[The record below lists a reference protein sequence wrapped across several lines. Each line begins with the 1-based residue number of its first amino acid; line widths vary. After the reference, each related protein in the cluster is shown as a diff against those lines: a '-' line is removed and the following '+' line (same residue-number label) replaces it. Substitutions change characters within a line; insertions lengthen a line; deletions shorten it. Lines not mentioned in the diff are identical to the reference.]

1 MWPLTLACGLA
12 FGIAFGLAGV
22 GSVFAVPILVYAV
35 GLTAHEAVCV
45 AMITVAFL
53 SALGSSLRWKRGEM
67 DLRIGA
73 SVAAMGI
80 LGAPIGALISRFLS
94 GRWLM
99 LVFACFV
106 IFVAIR
112 MLIQGREPSIPGAH
126 ALAGKGAHRLA
137 LALAG
142 LATGILAG
150 LLGVGG
156 LLIVPSLVILGGID
170 IHRAIATS
178 LPVIFTISLSATSV
192 HLLIGQRIP
201 APTTVLFISG
211 GLFGMAAG
219 MWFRKRLSEQ
229 RLQFAFAVIM
239 LAIAAFT
246 LARNILW

>member
-1 MWPLTLACGLA
+1 MWPLTLTCGFA

-35 GLTAHEAVCV
+35 GLSAHEAVCV
-45 AMITVAFL
+45 AMITVSFL
-53 SALGSSLRWKRGEM
+53 SALGAIMRWKSGEIE
-67 DLRIGA
+67 LRIGA

-80 LGAPIGALISRFLS
+80 LGAPIGALIARFLS

-106 IFVAIR
+106 ILIAIR
-112 MLIQGREPSIPGAH
+112 MLIGGTEPSIPGAPT
-126 ALAGKGAHRLA
+126 LAGKGAHRLA

-142 LATGILAG
+142 LATGVLAG
-150 LLGVGG
+150 LLGIGG
-156 LLIVPSLVILGGID
+156 LLIVPSLVMLGGIE

-192 HLLIGQRIP
+192 HLLGGQRIP
-201 APTTVLFISG
+201 AAATVLFITG
-211 GLFGMAAG
+211 GLFGMFAG
-219 MWFRKRLSEQ
+219 VRFRKRLSEQ

-239 LAIAAFT
+239 LAIAIFT
-246 LARNILW
+246 LVRNILW